1 MVTPIA
7 EMEKMRTREGVGGK
21 HTPNRTCRSSSA
33 GRHLDR
39 ALNLTG
45 KGS

>member
-21 HTPNRTCRSSSA
+21 HTQTELVEAAVLVDIWIEP
-33 GRHLDR
+33 
-39 ALNLTG
+39 
-45 KGS
+45 